1 MVHESQS
8 VGHPVMP
15 KTAARTGNV
24 RTVPTGGSFEQVL
37 SRRHLEVQGVRFS
50 AHASERLAQ
59 RKIALSEGDL
69 ERISGAAD
77 KAAAKGSRESL
88 FLLDDLGLIV
98 NVKNRTV
105 LTAIDPARMREG
117 IVTNIDSTV
126 IIGTE

>member
-8 VGHPVMP
+8 LSHPVMP
-15 KTAARTGNV
+15 KTGLPTGGV
-24 RTVPTGGSFEQVL
+24 TPTPSGGSFEQAL
-37 SRRHLEVQGVRFS
+37 SRQGVQGVRFS

-59 RKIALSEGDL
+59 RKIQLSEVDL
-69 ERISGAAD
+69 DRISGATD

-88 FLLDDLGLIV
+88 FLLDNLGLIV

-105 LTAIDPARMREG
+105 LTAIDPTRMREG

-126 IIGTE
+126 IIGKE